1 MWMDDWPREVMF
13 ISPWVSASKTA
24 AMDHCLTHNNDGSRR
39 KECGTVIETAVPGAV
54 RQAASNC
61 KLWELCLVVLSMLF
75 VPLYINGRVQLLNGL
90 ATRNHMGVWPRP
102 SPHLGW
108 LLLSRGSR
116 TCCLTATAHII
127 LPTATLVLQSVSRIW
142 EVLSLS
148 FTKSSSRDSSSE
160 RTDVRTNPAHHPHD
174 EPGHDKQK

>member
-1 MWMDDWPREVMF
+1 MWMDSWPREVRF

-61 KLWELCLVVLSMLF
+61 KLWEPCLVVLSMLF
-75 VPLYINGRVQLLNGL
+75 VSLYINGCVQLLNGL
-90 ATRNHMGVWPRP
+90 ATRNHTGVWPRP

-108 LLLSRGSR
+108 ILLSRGSR
-116 TCCLTATAHII
+116 TCCLTII
-127 LPTATLVLQSVSRIW
+127 GARIAKEPRRKIKHGPWSKIEHGPWSNIGQQRNLGVRRSRGSGGRRLVLDTQ
-142 EVLSLS
+142 
-148 FTKSSSRDSSSE
+148 
-160 RTDVRTNPAHHPHD
+160 
-174 EPGHDKQK
+174 